1 MRHIHSS
8 RLHAAGLQMAG
19 EAGTGVL
26 PGPGQPGFVPAPVGR
41 RASKAPGENSPVSR
55 EKLRQSGILA
65 LQRVL
70 IYGSALAVPGFLA
83 GLIIYVVIS
92 ALPALDLSL
101 FSPVY
106 TPDNVS
112 LLPALINTGA
122 MILLA
127 LLFALPPGVIGAIYL
142 TEYTRPGSP
151 VAAAIGLG
159 AEVLTSV
166 PSIVFGLFGSL
177 FLVRF
182 MNLGMS
188 LLAGSLT
195 MALIILPG
203 ILRTSQ
209 QALSEVPDDLRQ
221 ASLGLGAGK
230 LRTILRVVLPSAL
243 PGILSGTILATGR
256 ITGESAALIFTAGTA
271 VNLVPGLDQSA
282 RTLAVHMYTLAGEGL
297 HIPQAWA
304 TALILLIL
312 VLVLNLAAAGAR
324 RAMERKMRG

>member
-1 MRHIHSS
+1 
-8 RLHAAGLQMAG
+8 
-19 EAGTGVL
+19 
-26 PGPGQPGFVPAPVGR
+26 
-41 RASKAPGENSPVSR
+41 
-55 EKLRQSGILA
+55 
-65 LQRVL
+65 
-70 IYGSALAVPGFLA
+70 
-83 GLIIYVVIS
+83 
-92 ALPALDLSL
+92 
-101 FSPVY
+101 
-106 TPDNVS
+106 
-112 LLPALINTGA
+112 
-122 MILLA
+122 
-127 LLFALPPGVIGAIYL
+127 LPPGVLGAIYL

-151 VAAAIGLG
+151 VGAAIGLG